1 MDSLIRIAL
10 VDDQTMFRNAANSL
24 INVLGSYEIVLEANE
39 GNDLFAKLEK
49 IDILPDICL
58 LDLQMPIGLSGYSSL
73 PILRKKYPKIAVVVL
88 TTFANEDARTYA
100 MQMGAAHF
108 LGKGTNATILDS
120 VLKDVYESWHKNN
133 YTLPKRNTTK
143 YFPTEQEMAVIKLCA
158 DGYNSKK
165 IGERLNISHRTVEKH
180 IENVKE
186 ELGLPNMAAL
196 ISNAFRCGWVS

>member
-10 VDDQTMFRNAANSL
+10 VDDHAMFRNAANL
-24 INVLGSYEIVLEANE
+24 LLNKIGGYEVVLEAEE
-39 GNDLFAKLEK
+39 GYDLFAKLEK
-49 IDILPDICL
+49 TEILPDICL
-58 LDLQMPIGLSGYSSL
+58 LDISTPHGMNGYHSL
-73 PILRKKYPKIAVVVL
+73 PILRIKYPTIAVVVL
-88 TTFANEDARTYA
+88 TVFADKDVQSYVLE
-100 MQMGAAHF
+100 MGAAHF
-108 LGKGTNATILDS
+108 LSKTANYVILDS